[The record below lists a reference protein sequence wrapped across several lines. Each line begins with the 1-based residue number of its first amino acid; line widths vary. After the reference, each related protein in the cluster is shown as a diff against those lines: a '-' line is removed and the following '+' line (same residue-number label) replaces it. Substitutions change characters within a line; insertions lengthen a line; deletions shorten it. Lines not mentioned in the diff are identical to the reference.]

1 MTLNYIYLIKYIDST
16 YIQPIKNTYLIII
29 KFYNL
34 ILIVII
40 MILEFNVG
48 KNILKKR
55 ENPKVTNQNANY
67 YKCVFHFAKEIWEN
81 KNIFVY
87 FFDDNEHS
95 ENIFLGSY
103 KNTLS
108 CIVPPIFLNNG
119 YFYLYIISEDDIKTN
134 TIIITLQ
141 NKFKLPKKQCFTP
154 LTEQYLTSND
164 FLKGIENIGCVDKQQ
179 KCNIINTIFK
189 AIDKKVDDIVYEDNQ
204 IKIYSNDILI
214 NTINIDNLDN
224 DIIKTEVQSFLNNL
238 PTKIDNV
245 VLSDDTIIYYGDNQ
259 IISRIPLKST
269 SLSEVAWSGK
279 YNDLKNVPSKF
290 PPTTHTH
297 NTVDINDYE
306 ESVDMDLNALLD
318 FLSDEIR
325 KE

>member
-1 MTLNYIYLIKYIDST
+1 
-16 YIQPIKNTYLIII
+16 
-29 KFYNL
+29 
-34 ILIVII
+34 
-40 MILEFNVG
+40 MILDFIVEEDIRQIT
-48 KNILKKR
+48 KTPITIDKDK
-55 ENPKVTNQNANY
+55 EH
-67 YKCVFHFAKEIWEN
+67 YKCIFYFAKEIWEN

-87 FFDDNEHS
+87 FSDDNEHS

-103 KNTLS
+103 KNMLS

-119 YFYLYIISEDDIKTN
+119 YFYLYIMSEDEIKTN
-134 TIIITLQ
+134 TIAITLK
-141 NKFKLPKKQCFTP
+141 NNFIPPKKKCFTP
-154 LTEQYLTSND
+154 SSFFKE
-164 FLKGIENIGCVDKQQ
+164 IENIACADEQQ

-189 AIDKKVDDIVYEDNQ
+189 EIDKKIDNVIYEDNQ
-204 IKIYSNDILI
+204 IKFYSNDILI

-224 DIIKTEVQSFLNNL
+224 DIIQTEVQSFLNNL

-259 IISRIPLKST
+259 IISQIPLKST

-279 YNDLKNVPSKF
+279 YNDLKNIPSKF
-290 PPTTHTH
+290 PPTVHTH
-297 NTVDINDYE
+297 NTADINDYE
-306 ESVDMDLNALLD
+306 ENVDMDLNALLD

>member
-1 MTLNYIYLIKYIDST
+1 
-16 YIQPIKNTYLIII
+16 
-29 KFYNL
+29 
-34 ILIVII
+34 
-40 MILEFNVG
+40 MILDFIVEEDIRQIT
-48 KNILKKR
+48 KTPITIDKDK
-55 ENPKVTNQNANY
+55 EH

-87 FFDDNEHS
+87 FSDDNEHS

-103 KNTLS
+103 KDMLS

-141 NKFKLPKKQCFTP
+141 NKFKLPKKQCLTP
-154 LTEQYLTSND
+154 PTEQYLTQND
-164 FLKGIENIGCVDKQQ
+164 FLKEIENIGCVDEQQ

-189 AIDKKVDDIVYEDNQ
+189 EIDKKVDNIVYEDNQ

-224 DIIKTEVQSFLNNL
+224 DIIETEVQSFLNNL

-259 IISRIPLKST
+259 IISQIPLKST

-279 YNDLKNVPSKF
+279 YNDLKNIPSKF
-290 PPTTHTH
+290 PPTVHTH
-297 NTVDINDYE
+297 NTADINDYE
-306 ESVDMDLNALLD
+306 ENVDMDLNALLD